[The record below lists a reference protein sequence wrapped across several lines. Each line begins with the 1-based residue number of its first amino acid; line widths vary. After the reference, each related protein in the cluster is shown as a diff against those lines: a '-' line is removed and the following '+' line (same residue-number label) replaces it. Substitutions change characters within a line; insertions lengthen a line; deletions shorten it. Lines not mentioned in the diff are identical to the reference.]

1 MKNSNIRRKRMTGA
15 ALLLAG
21 MTCLTISTER
31 VYSQSLWKSNTSK
44 SMYADIVANQVGDIL
59 NIVIQEQNNNKQ
71 QSNTATS
78 KNSSADA
85 AIQSFL
91 YPPGASDL
99 LTKGGRLPRVAFG
112 GDSSFKGGGQ
122 VTNSKSMSARIA
134 VTIIDRL
141 PNGQLLVEGRRTT
154 EFSGEKQ
161 DIILQ
166 GVVRSQDIT
175 AGNTV
180 FSYHVANANIQ
191 IISKGSLTQPQKKG
205 WFLKAWDKVSPF

>member
-1 MKNSNIRRKRMTGA
+1 
-15 ALLLAG
+15 
-21 MTCLTISTER
+21 
-31 VYSQSLWKSNTSK
+31 
-44 SMYADIVANQVGDIL
+44 
-59 NIVIQEQNNNKQ
+59 
-71 QSNTATS
+71 
-78 KNSSADA
+78 
-85 AIQSFL
+85 
-91 YPPGASDL
+91 
-99 LTKGGRLPRVAFG
+99 
-112 GDSSFKGGGQ
+112 
-122 VTNSKSMSARIA
+122 MSARIA